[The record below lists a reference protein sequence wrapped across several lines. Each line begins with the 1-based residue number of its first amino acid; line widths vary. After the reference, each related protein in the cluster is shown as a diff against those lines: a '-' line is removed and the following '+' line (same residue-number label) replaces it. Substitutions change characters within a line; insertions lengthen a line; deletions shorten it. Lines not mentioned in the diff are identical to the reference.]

1 MRLPSTLLVVAALTL
16 LASGSAHA
24 DTTKVSTLASPD
36 LDVLAVSHNA
46 GDEKRFLRGLKSVDE
61 ADEERLAGAN
71 MFNVEK
77 LEKAMGDR
85 LYAQTL
91 MKRWKRH
98 GYDITNLKEK
108 LNKSNLVG
116 SPRLNDLY
124 HTYAA
129 WFNTLDDKIAAA
141 DKALF
146 VKADLDN
153 AVKDSSAAKT
163 LFRQWKTG
171 NFESNDVFKKLETL
185 GLKTGDDAYD
195 KLYKNYMS
203 WLNVHYPDKA
213 TKALA
218 RQSHL
223 FSESMLFDA
232 MKDVTY
238 RESLFRAWKTKG
250 YSKKRVD
257 EMLGN
262 TAAGG
267 GGGLN
272 KEYNTWLQT
281 HFPPKARTTRS

>member
-71 MFNVEK
+71 MFNVDK

-91 MKRWKRH
+91 MKR
-98 GYDITNLKEK
+98 D
-108 LNKSNLVG
+108 
-116 SPRLNDLY
+116 PRLNDLY

-129 WFNTLDDKIAAA
+129 WFKTLNNKIAAA

-153 AVKDSSAAKT
+153 AVIDSSAAKT

-218 RQSHL
+218 RQSDL
-223 FSESMLFDA
+223 FSEPMLNGA
-232 MKDVTY
+232 IQDVTY
-238 RESLFRAWKTKG
+238 RESLFRAWKTQG
-250 YSKKRVD
+250 YSKKRVG
-257 EMLGN
+257 EILGN
-262 TAAGG
+262 TAAGVSG
-267 GGGLN
+267 RLN
-272 KEYNTWLQT
+272 KKYNTWLQT